1 MKNKKKF
8 KKELCKLLVNGDN
21 LAVDPNGN
29 PVPCNT
35 IDCSDCK
42 LCFVTCC
49 QERRKK
55 WLEAEYVEQ
64 EVDWSKVPI
73 DTKVLVKDFNNKQ
86 TSLSLYL
93 FLNAVINASTP
104 SIFGSANGS
113 PPNIDKP
120 LICGLL
126 AKSNTCCIVSLV
138 KSLPVL
144 KSQATLLKHPLQ
156 CIGHPCT
163 NMETL
168 IPGPLLISIV
178 LIELYF
184 IVIV

>member
-73 DTKVLVKDFNNKQ
+73 DTKVLVKDFDNAEWTPRYFAGLNENGEKTAWRFGG
-86 TSLSLYL
+86 TSFTMNDY
-93 FLNAVINASTP
+93 
-104 SIFGSANGS
+104 
-113 PPNIDKP
+113 
-120 LICGLL
+120 
-126 AKSNTCCIVSLV
+126 
-138 KSLPVL
+138 L
-144 KSQATLLKHPLQ
+144 KSVWRYMK
-156 CIGHPCT
+156 
-163 NMETL
+163 
-168 IPGPLLISIV
+168 
-178 LIELYF
+178 LYKEDKKDENNEN
-184 IVIV
+184 